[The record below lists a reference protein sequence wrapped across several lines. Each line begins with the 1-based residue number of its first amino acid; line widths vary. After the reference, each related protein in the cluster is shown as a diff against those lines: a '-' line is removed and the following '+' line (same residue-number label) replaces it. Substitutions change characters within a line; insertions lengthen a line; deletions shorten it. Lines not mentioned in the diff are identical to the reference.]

1 MSAAPLVII
10 APDGM
15 RSDSVGHSLRLYTL
29 TELGKMLN
37 AAGLALQGVYGG
49 VSDEA
54 YALDS
59 VRMMAVISR

>member
-1 MSAAPLVII
+1 
-10 APDGM
+10 M

>member
-1 MSAAPLVII
+1 
-10 APDGM
+10 M

-37 AAGLALQGVYGG
+37 A
-49 VSDEA
+49 DEA